1 MKRLMKISVFCTG
14 VLTLVGAAQ
23 AQTLAEMQQQME
35 SNFKKSDTDKNGKL
49 TQKEAKDGGMWRV
62 SMGFSR
68 IDIQKRGYVTLPQ
81 LKRIATK
88 RYQK

>member
-1 MKRLMKISVFCTG
+1 MKRLLKTALPFG
-14 VLTLVGAAQ
+14 FVLALAATAQ
-23 AQTLAEMQQQME
+23 AKTLAEVHQQME
-35 SNFKKSDTDKNGKL
+35 ANFKKSDTDKNGKL

-68 IDIQKRGYVTLPQ
+68 IDTKKRGYVTLPQ
-81 LKRIATK
+81 LKQIATK